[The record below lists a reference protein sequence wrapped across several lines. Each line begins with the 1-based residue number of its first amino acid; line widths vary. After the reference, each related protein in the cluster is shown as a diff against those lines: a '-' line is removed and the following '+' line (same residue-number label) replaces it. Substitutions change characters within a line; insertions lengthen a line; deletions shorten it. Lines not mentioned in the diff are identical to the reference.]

1 MGPFLKY
8 IYLTATCYIHAWI
21 EFKLAST
28 IHLICNMPL
37 LQDKVENVARMSA
50 SHEELLSDLGKYK
63 KISEWKKDAE
73 KVLLL

>member
-1 MGPFLKY
+1 
-8 IYLTATCYIHAWI
+8 
-21 EFKLAST
+21 
-28 IHLICNMPL
+28 MPL